1 MKDSDLLRIQID
13 EYRSLLTRVQRA
25 KKKNA
30 FKKGKGDKREDAS
43 RNNSA
48 EESIVVQT
56 YLKKGMDDAKDCR
69 A

>member
-1 MKDSDLLRIQID
+1 MRQV
-13 EYRSLLTRVQRA
+13 RVQRLTRHP
-25 KKKNA
+25 KIFLHSFSDKI

-56 YLKKGMDDAKDCR
+56 YLKKGMDDVKDCLG
-69 A
+69 

>member
-1 MKDSDLLRIQID
+1 M
-13 EYRSLLTRVQRA
+13 QRA

-30 FKKGKGDKREDAS
+30 FNKGKGDKREDAS

-56 YLKKGMDDAKDCR
+56 YLKKGMDDAKDCLKVSV
-69 A
+69 

>member
-1 MKDSDLLRIQID
+1 MNTDHYLPECKEQ
-13 EYRSLLTRVQRA
+13 
-25 KKKNA
+25 KKNA

>member
-1 MKDSDLLRIQID
+1 MLL
-13 EYRSLLTRVQRA
+13 E
-25 KKKNA
+25 
-30 FKKGKGDKREDAS
+30 
-43 RNNSA
+43 NSA